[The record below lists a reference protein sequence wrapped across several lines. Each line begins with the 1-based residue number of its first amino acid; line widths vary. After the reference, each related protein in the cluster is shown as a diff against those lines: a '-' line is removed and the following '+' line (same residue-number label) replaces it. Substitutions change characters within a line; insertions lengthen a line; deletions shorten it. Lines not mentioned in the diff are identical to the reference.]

1 MTAPVRLALLAALAA
16 SVGGAAAAAP
26 EPVVNNLTKQEH
38 AGVTALHRHTV
49 KQFIDMTG
57 FGFARMEPPLTDVLG
72 PPKSAADQ
80 PGGTV
85 VGQVPEVV
93 LLPVKDAKA
102 AKDAKDERPAHFSF
116 AKAAARGVVFFPPP
130 APKKVWALK
139 DVQLVGLV
147 KNPEPVV
154 YLTGGGMKTEKDV
167 KTRRPDAFETRALE
181 VIRGGGDLVQAEK
194 TDGAMRAVSGVYA
207 GRQCL
212 RCHERPGEMLGAF
225 TYRLA
230 VEDAPA
236 AGTVLP

>member
-1 MTAPVRLALLAALAA
+1 MTAPVRIGLLAALAVL
-16 SVGGAAAAAP
+16 VGGAAPAAP
-26 EPVVNNLTKQEH
+26 EPAATEPTKQER
-38 AGVTALHRHTV
+38 ASLAYLHRHTV
-49 KQFIDMTG
+49 KLFIDQSG
-57 FGFARMEPPLTDVLG
+57 FGFSRMEPPLTDVLG

-80 PGGTV
+80 PSGTA
-85 VGQVPEVV
+85 VGPQPDPIVIV
-93 LLPVKDAKA
+93 A
-102 AKDAKDERPAHFSF
+102 AKGAKGAKDERPAHFSF

-130 APKKVWALK
+130 APKKAWVLK

-154 YLTGGGMKTEKDV
+154 YLTGGGMKTEKEV

-194 TDGAMRAVSGVYA
+194 ANGAMRAVSGVYA

-236 AGTVLP
+236 AGTVRP